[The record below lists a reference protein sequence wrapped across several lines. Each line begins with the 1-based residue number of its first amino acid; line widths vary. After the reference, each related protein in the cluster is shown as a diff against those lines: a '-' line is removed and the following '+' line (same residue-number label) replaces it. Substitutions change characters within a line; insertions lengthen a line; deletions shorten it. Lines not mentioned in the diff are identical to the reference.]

1 MNNEVETYYDRNTSL
16 FLKYDPHYETYG
28 IHREVWGNG
37 VATPQDAFNF
47 VNSLILNIIKRHKLE
62 SILDLGCGVGGS
74 LFYLAQAYS
83 KPCYYGITISSAQ
96 LQIFRDISKKLN
108 LENKCKIVKGDF
120 QKLPKSLPVID
131 LAFSIEAFVH
141 ATDSDAF
148 FSEISAN
155 MNKTGFLIVCDDF
168 ISESAANLPTN
179 SSEKKLIEL
188 FCKGWVLGSLTR
200 VSQIQSIASKY
211 GYQLME
217 NIDLTPNLKLRRN
230 RDILISFSVII
241 LKHFMQFS
249 SYIKALVGG
258 DALQKCLMKE
268 LVSYRFLVFQKIK

>member
-1 MNNEVETYYDRNTSL
+1 MNIEVETYYDRNTSR

-28 IHREVWGNG
+28 IHREVWGNE
-37 VATPQDAFNF
+37 VTTPQDAFNF
-47 VNSLILNIIKRHKLE
+47 VNSLILNIIKKHKLK

-96 LQIFRDISKKLN
+96 VEISKEISKKLN
-108 LENKCKIVKGDF
+108 LEKKCVILKGDF
-120 QKLPKSLPVID
+120 QKLPKTLPVID

-155 MNKTGFLIVCDDF
+155 MTKNGFLIICDDF
-168 ISESAANLPTN
+168 ISETAASSSTNL
-179 SSEKKLIEL
+179 SEKKLIEL
-188 FCKGWVLGSLTR
+188 FRKGWVLSSLTS
-200 VSQIQSIASKY
+200 VSQIQPIASKY
-211 GYQLME
+211 GYELME
-217 NIDLTPNLKLRRN
+217 NIDLTQNLRLRRK
-230 RDILISFSVII
+230 RDILISIYVMW
-241 LKHFMQFS
+241 LKPFMRFS

-268 LVSYRFLVFQKIK
+268 IVSYRFLVFKKN